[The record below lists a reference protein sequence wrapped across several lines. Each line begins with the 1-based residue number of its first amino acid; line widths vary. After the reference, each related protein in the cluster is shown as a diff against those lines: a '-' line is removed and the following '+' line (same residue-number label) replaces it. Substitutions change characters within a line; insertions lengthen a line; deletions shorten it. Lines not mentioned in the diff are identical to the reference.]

1 MRYVFDVWNMLSK
14 VADVVFVICIPWFS
28 LPAKKPRRESWKAV
42 IPAFLLMSLIAY
54 GADYAFYPVP
64 MWATVLLMLTIGVAF
79 SALFCRGTLSV
90 KTVLVCASVSTSIL
104 MHYLASYFL
113 RPAGGSMFSMPLT
126 MLAIALNI
134 PPAVFFIRCAHI
146 PSVNLPSRYGFGMSV
161 FMVLLTLCMH
171 VETMDW
177 FQNIDQS
184 FNIFFYLIVLG
195 IILYV
200 YYLFFSII
208 REYEQSNRYEVLA
221 RSMSDQNRHL
231 REIRQMYE
239 EQCMLRHEEK
249 NQVLYMVTLLRQ
261 KRYDELDAYLSEL
274 YKKVAG
280 RDLIWVGSDAINA
293 VLSQKYSYAKSQN
306 IPMHISIQMPKE
318 LTINESRLCAVIANL
333 LDNALE
339 ASGSVPDPEIGFCVH
354 PEGKYLHIMTRNRV
368 NGDVMKENPNL
379 MTTKLQGVHGLGLK
393 LVRSVVRE
401 YDGMIEHHMEDDA
414 FVLSLMLR
422 MPE

>member
-1 MRYVFDVWNMLSK
+1 MRYVFDIWNLLSK
-14 VADVVFVICIPWFS
+14 IADVLFTICIPWFA
-28 LPAKKPRRESWKAV
+28 LTPKKPLSVAWKGIV
-42 IPAFLLMSLIAY
+42 PAFLLMSLAAY
-54 GADYAFYPVP
+54 GADYLFYPVP
-64 MWATVLLMLTIGVAF
+64 MWVTVILMLGIGMLF
-79 SALFCRGTLSV
+79 SSLFCRGDLSL
-90 KTVLVCASVSTSIL
+90 KTVLAGASVATCIL
-104 MHYLASYFL
+104 THYLAGYFL
-113 RPAGGSMFSMPLT
+113 SRNGSGIFSLKMTLT
-126 MLAIALNI
+126 AIALYL
-134 PPAVFFIRCAHI
+134 PAALFFIRCACI
-146 PSVNLPSRYGFGMSV
+146 PSTKLPPKYGLGMSV
-161 FMVLLTLCMH
+161 FMVILALCMH
-171 VETMDW
+171 AGLTDAFMAITYP
-177 FQNIDQS
+177 FQLCIYLL
-184 FNIFFYLIVLG
+184 IFAV
-195 IILYV
+195 ILYV

-208 REYEQSNRYEVLA
+208 REYEQKNHYEVLA

-339 ASGSVPDPEIGFCVH
+339 ASSSVASPEIGFSVH

-368 NGDVMKENPNL
+368 SGDVMKENPNL

-393 LVRSVVRE
+393 LVRSVVQE